1 MTLIRSK
8 KDLSPR
14 VIVAFLIFVFHSK
27 DARQTMRYHPRDVG
41 DPCRMIGYISKNMMM
56 MMIITTMM
64 MMLMDMDI
72 NKDMMMMML
81 MDININK
88 DMMMM
93 LMMMNVGTKITC

>member
-1 MTLIRSK
+1 
-8 KDLSPR
+8 
-14 VIVAFLIFVFHSK
+14 
-27 DARQTMRYHPRDVG
+27 
-41 DPCRMIGYISKNMMM
+41 
-56 MMIITTMM
+56 MM

-72 NKDMMMMML
+72 NKDMMTMML

>member
-1 MTLIRSK
+1 
-8 KDLSPR
+8 
-14 VIVAFLIFVFHSK
+14 
-27 DARQTMRYHPRDVG
+27 
-41 DPCRMIGYISKNMMM
+41 
-56 MMIITTMM
+56 MM